1 MLGVNVACN
10 TTKASD
16 DRPPAWLQTFLDRL
30 AADDLSAATRCGSA
44 TTCCASSPA
53 LGTLGCSQPF
63 GCVVDRPMISLRP
76 ARPDEAAFLTELC
89 LRSKAVWGYDEKF
102 IAACRPEVIMTPET
116 VASSCVMVAEI
127 DGAVVGMTQLTVRS
141 SVAELD
147 KLFIEPGSLRSG
159 VGRTLLSW
167 AKAEASRSGAVALMV
182 DGSVQRLGGVGAGA
196 NDHPNRGRLGDRELG

>member
-1 MLGVNVACN
+1 
-10 TTKASD
+10 
-16 DRPPAWLQTFLDRL
+16 
-30 AADDLSAATRCGSA
+30 
-44 TTCCASSPA
+44 
-53 LGTLGCSQPF
+53 
-63 GCVVDRPMISLRP
+63 MISLRP

-141 SVAELD
+141 SVVELD

-182 DGSVQRLGGVGAGA
+182 DADPYAAAFYRRCGAIDVGLVPSGSIPGRFLPRLRFLLEPDDSMAA
-196 NDHPNRGRLGDRELG
+196 A